1 MRISYTSSSS
11 SVIEIVIVV
20 VPVVEIEVVFVI
32 AIEIVIE
39 IGIQIMMHYPTGQ
52 VCLPACVDKKPALK
66 LLVQPSVLRPL
77 VLTLPTL
84 AIVNGTN

>member
-1 MRISYTSSSS
+1 M
-11 SVIEIVIVV
+11 V

-52 VCLPACVDKKPALK
+52 VCLPACVE
-66 LLVQPSVLRPL
+66 VGNQH
-77 VLTLPTL
+77 
-84 AIVNGTN
+84 